1 MNEIDIFSFIIIFTS
16 QSTVFT
22 HSETYMSDLIRLL
35 PDSVA
40 NQIAAGEVIQRPAS
54 AVKELLEN
62 SVDSGATQ
70 IKLLVRDAGKTLI
83 QVIDNGSGMSETDAR
98 MCFERHATSK
108 IREANDLFSIRTLGF
123 RGEALASIAAIAQVE
138 LKTRKVDE
146 EVGTS
151 IIIEGSKVKSQEP
164 VACQQGTTFIIK
176 NLFYNIP
183 ARRYFLKSD
192 NVEFRH
198 ILEEFQR
205 VALVHPDI
213 EFSLFNNDKPVFQ
226 LTKGNIRQR
235 IVHLFGSQINEKL
248 LPVEAKTE
256 LVSVIGYIGKPENA
270 RKTRGEQYFF
280 ANGRFIRH
288 PYLHHAV
295 EQAFEELIPDS
306 AIPSYFLYIEVD
318 PSTIDINIHPTK
330 TEVNF
335 QNGQLLYASIR
346 TSVKH
351 ALGMFSLSP
360 TIDFDTEP
368 TFDFVAPKGYE
379 PKEPTITIN
388 PDYNP
393 FRKPQNFLKS
403 NAGMTPNRTGWEKMY
418 EGIDTQPGKPVE
430 NNENSDFQLIP
441 PQYNQNE
448 TTLIP
453 DDNSHSASKL
463 FQVQNRFIVANVKS
477 GLLIVDQQKAFERI
491 IFERINSSTEVQVSS
506 QRLLFPQSIQLAAVD
521 AAILTEISADMDSLG
536 FEISEMGGGTFVI
549 NSVPVNM
556 PSNEIEDFIDVLLED
571 FKKNRTD
578 TAEDQRIKLARIIA
592 GNMAVKSGKILKPEE
607 MQQLIDELFA
617 CHVPDVA
624 PDGSKVL
631 KIIQVHEI
639 EKLIGK

>member
-1 MNEIDIFSFIIIFTS
+1 
-16 QSTVFT
+16 
-22 HSETYMSDLIRLL
+22 MSDLIRLL

-62 SVDSGATQ
+62 AVDAGATQ
-70 IKLLVRDAGKTLI
+70 IRLMVKDAGKTYI
-83 QVIDNGSGMSETDAR
+83 QVFDNGSGMSETDAR

-176 NLFYNIP
+176 NLFYNVP

-213 EFSLFNNDKPVFQ
+213 EFSFFNNDKPVFQ
-226 LTKGNIRQR
+226 LSKGNLRQR

-256 LVSVIGYIGKPENA
+256 LVSVIGYIGKPETA

-318 PSTIDINIHPTK
+318 TKTIDINIHPTK

-335 QNGQLLYASIR
+335 QNGQVLYASIR
-346 TSVKH
+346 ASVKH

-360 TIDFDTEP
+360 IIDFDSEP

-379 PKEPTITIN
+379 PKEPTITVN

-393 FRKPQNFLKS
+393 FRKPQNYLKA

-418 EGIDTQPGKPVE
+418 EGIAGQQNAPAEIEGRQDFGLPASQPQE
-430 NNENSDFQLIP
+430 NEPSLIP
-441 PQYNQNE
+441 ESSIYAAN
-448 TTLIP
+448 
-453 DDNSHSASKL
+453 KL
-463 FQVQNRFIVANVKS
+463 FQVQNRFIVANLKS

-491 IFERINSSTEVQVSS
+491 IFERISSNAEGQVITR
-506 QRLLFPQSIQLAAVD
+506 QRILFPQSIQLSAVD
-521 AAILTEISADMDSLG
+521 AEIMAEITDDLDSLG
-536 FEISEMGGGTFVI
+536 FEISALGGGTFVI
-549 NSVPVNM
+549 NTVPSNM
-556 PSNEIEDFIDVLLED
+556 PSEEIIDFIDGLLED
-571 FKKNRTD
+571 FKKNYSDTTD
-578 TAEDQRIKLARIIA
+578 DKRIKLARLVA
-592 GNMAVKSGKILKPEE
+592 GNMAVKSGKILKVEE

-617 CHVPDVA
+617 CQVPEIA
-624 PDGSKVL
+624 PDGSKIL
-631 KIIQVHEI
+631 KIIQVQEI
-639 EKLIGK
+639 DKLIR

>member
-1 MNEIDIFSFIIIFTS
+1 
-16 QSTVFT
+16 
-22 HSETYMSDLIRLL
+22 MSDLIRLL

-62 SVDSGATQ
+62 AVDAGATQ
-70 IKLLVRDAGKTLI
+70 IKLLVKDAGKTLI

-164 VACQQGTTFIIK
+164 IACQQGTTFIVK

-192 NVEFRH
+192 TVEFRH

-226 LTKGNIRQR
+226 LSKGNLRQR
-235 IVHLFGSQINEKL
+235 IVHIFGNQINEKL

-256 LVSVIGYIGKPENA
+256 LVSVIGYIGKPETA

-280 ANGRFIRH
+280 ANGRFIKH

-368 TFDFVAPKGYE
+368 TFDFHAPKGYE
-379 PKEPTITIN
+379 PKAPTITIN

-393 FRKPQNFLKS
+393 FRKQPQNFLKA
-403 NAGMTPNRTGWEKMY
+403 NAGMTPNHAGWEKMY
-418 EGIDTQPGKPVE
+418 EGIANQPSVQHE
-430 NNENSDFQLIP
+430 QENSNDFILIP
-441 PQYNQNE
+441 AQQPENE
-448 TTLIP
+448 QAGSSE
-453 DDNSHSASKL
+453 NSLFAANKL

-477 GLLIVDQQKAFERI
+477 GLLIVDQQKANERI
-491 IFERINSSTEVQVSS
+491 IFEKISSNAEGQAVTR
-506 QRLLFPQSIQLAAVD
+506 QRVLFPQTIQLSAVD
-521 AAILTEISADMDSLG
+521 SEVINELTDNLDSLG
-536 FEISEMGGGTFVI
+536 FEISAMGGGTFVI
-549 NSVPVNM
+549 NTVPSNM
-556 PSNEIEDFIDVLLED
+556 PSGEIIDFIDGLLED
-571 FKKNRTD
+571 YKKDRTD
-578 TAEDQRIKLARIIA
+578 SPDDQRIKLARIIA
-592 GNMAVKSGKILKPEE
+592 GNLAVKTTQVLKIEE

-617 CHVPDVA
+617 CQVPDVA
-624 PDGSKVL
+624 PDGSRVL
-631 KIIQVHEI
+631 RIIQVNEI
-639 EKLIGK
+639 DKLIGR

>member
-1 MNEIDIFSFIIIFTS
+1 
-16 QSTVFT
+16 
-22 HSETYMSDLIRLL
+22 MSDLIRLL

-62 SVDSGATQ
+62 AVDAGATQ
-70 IKLLVRDAGKTLI
+70 IKLLVKDAGKTLI
-83 QVIDNGSGMSETDAR
+83 QLIDNGSGMSETDAR

-138 LKTRKVDE
+138 LKTKKADE
-146 EVGTS
+146 EIGTS
-151 IIIEGSKVKSQEP
+151 IIIEGSKVRSQEP

-176 NLFYNIP
+176 NLFYNVP

-205 VALVHPDI
+205 VTLVHPDI

-226 LTKGNIRQR
+226 LSKGNLRQR
-235 IVHLFGSQINEKL
+235 IVHIFGNHINEKL
-248 LPVEAKTE
+248 LPVQAKTE
-256 LVSVIGYIGKPENA
+256 LVSITGYIGKPETA

-280 ANGRFIRH
+280 ANGRFIKH

-318 PSTIDINIHPTK
+318 PTTIDINIHPTK

-335 QNGQLLYASIR
+335 QNGQILYASIR
-346 TSVKH
+346 SAVKH

-360 TIDFDTEP
+360 IIDFDTEP
-368 TFDFVAPKGYE
+368 SFDFVAPKGYE
-379 PKEPTITIN
+379 PKAPTITVN

-393 FRKPQNFLKS
+393 FRKPQNFLKA
-403 NAGMTPNRTGWEKMY
+403 NAGMNPNRGGWEKMY
-418 EGIDTQPGKPVE
+418 EGIANQTNQQSETETGRENELSHIPQQEAPG
-430 NNENSDFQLIP
+430 N
-441 PQYNQNE
+441 
-448 TTLIP
+448 TLIP
-453 DDNSHSASKL
+453 ESNTLVVSKL

-477 GLLIVDQQKAFERI
+477 GLLIVDQQKAYERI
-491 IFERINSSTEVQVSS
+491 IFEKISLNAEGQTITR
-506 QRLLFPQSIQLAAVD
+506 QRVLFPKTIQLSAVD
-521 AAILTEISADMDSLG
+521 TQIMTEITEDLDSLG
-536 FEISEMGGGTFVI
+536 FEISDMGSGAFVI
-549 NSVPVNM
+549 NTVPSNM
-556 PSNEIEDFIDVLLED
+556 PAGEIDDFIDGLLED
-571 FKKNRTD
+571 FKKNRND
-578 TAEDQRIKLARIIA
+578 SPDDQRIKLARIIA
-592 GNMAVKSGKILKPEE
+592 GNIAVKTGQSLKPEE
-607 MQQLIDELFA
+607 MQKLIDELFG
-617 CHVPDVA
+617 CQVPEIA
-624 PDGSKVL
+624 PDGSKIL
-631 KIIQVHEI
+631 KIIQVSEI
-639 EKLIGK
+639 DKLIR

>member
-1 MNEIDIFSFIIIFTS
+1 
-16 QSTVFT
+16 
-22 HSETYMSDLIRLL
+22 MSDLIRLL

-62 SVDSGATQ
+62 SVDAGATQ
-70 IKLLVRDAGKTLI
+70 IRLLVKDAGKTLI
-83 QVIDNGSGMSETDAR
+83 QVIDNGTGMSETDAR
-98 MCFERHATSK
+98 MSFERHATSK

-138 LKTRKVDE
+138 LKTRKPDE

-151 IIIEGSKVKSQEP
+151 IIVEGSKVKSQEP
-164 VACQQGTTFIIK
+164 VACQQGTTFNIK

-226 LTKGNIRQR
+226 LSKGNIRQR
-235 IVHLFGSQINEKL
+235 IVHIFGNQMNEKL

-256 LVSVIGYIGKPENA
+256 LVAVTGYIGKPETA

-280 ANGRFIRH
+280 ANGRFIKH

-306 AIPSYFLYIEVD
+306 AIPSYFLFIEVD

-351 ALGMFSLSP
+351 ALGMFSVSP
-360 TIDFDTEP
+360 TIDFDSEP
-368 TFDFVAPKGYE
+368 TFDFIAPKGYE
-379 PKEPTITIN
+379 PKAPVINVN

-393 FRKPQNFLKS
+393 FRKPQNYLKA
-403 NAGMTPNRTGWEKMY
+403 NAGMNPNRSGWEKMY
-418 EGIDTQPGKPVE
+418 EGIAPKQNIQQEKDENTELGKSEPKQMVSGLIPVSE
-430 NNENSDFQLIP
+430 NND
-441 PQYNQNE
+441 Y
-448 TTLIP
+448 T
-453 DDNSHSASKL
+453 AGKL
-463 FQVQNRFIVANVKS
+463 FQVQNRFIVANLKS
-477 GLLIVDQQKAFERI
+477 GLLIVDQQKAYERI
-491 IFERINSSTEVQVSS
+491 IFERISSNAEGQLVTR
-506 QRLLFPQSIQLAAVD
+506 QRMLFPQTIILSAVD
-521 AAILTEISADMDSLG
+521 AEILNEITPDLDSLG
-536 FEISEMGGGTFVI
+536 FEISDMGAGTYVVNTI
-549 NSVPVNM
+549 PSNM

-571 FKKNRTD
+571 FKKNRTESTD
-578 TAEDQRIKLARIIA
+578 DQRIKLARIIS
-592 GNMAVKSGKILKPEE
+592 GNIAVKSGKTLKPEE
-607 MQQLIDELFA
+607 MQQMIDELFA
-617 CHVPDVA
+617 CKVPEIA

-631 KIIQVHEI
+631 KIIQVSEI
-639 EKLIGK
+639 DKLIR

>member
-1 MNEIDIFSFIIIFTS
+1 MP
-16 QSTVFT
+16 
-22 HSETYMSDLIRLL
+22 DLIRLL

-62 SVDSGATQ
+62 AVDAGATQ
-70 IKLLVRDAGKTLI
+70 IRLHVKDAGKTLI
-83 QVIDNGSGMSETDAR
+83 QVIDNGTGMSETDAR

-108 IREANDLFSIRTLGF
+108 IREANDLFTIRTLGF

-138 LKTRKVDE
+138 LKSKKDGE
-146 EVGTS
+146 DIGTS

-164 VACQQGTTFIIK
+164 VACQQGTTFIVK
-176 NLFYNIP
+176 NLFYNVP

-198 ILEEFQR
+198 IIEEFQR

-213 EFSLFNNDKPVFQ
+213 EFTLINNDKPVFQ
-226 LTKGNIRQR
+226 LTKGNIKQR

-256 LVSVIGYIGKPENA
+256 LVSVTGYIGKPETA

-295 EQAFEELIPDS
+295 EQAFDELIPDS

-351 ALGMFSLSP
+351 SLGMFSLSP
-360 TIDFDTEP
+360 TLDFDTEP
-368 TFDFVAPKGYE
+368 TFDFTAPKGYE
-379 PKEPTITIN
+379 PKAPGITVN

-393 FRKPQNFLKS
+393 FRKTQNFLKA
-403 NAGMTPNRTGWEKMY
+403 NAGMTANRSGWEKMY
-418 EGIDTQPGKPVE
+418 EGISNNSEQQVDKHNRNDLPILQSSE
-430 NNENSDFQLIP
+430 NVNSLIPENEN
-441 PQYNQNE
+441 
-448 TTLIP
+448 
-453 DDNSHSASKL
+453 HAASKL

-491 IFERINSSTEVQVSS
+491 IFERIRSHAEGQSVTG
-506 QRLLFPQSIQLAAVD
+506 QRLLFPQNIQLSAVD
-521 AAILTEISADMDSLG
+521 AEILNEIAEDLDCLG
-536 FEISEMGGGTFVI
+536 FEVSALGGGTFVV
-549 NSVPVNM
+549 NSVPSNL
-556 PSNEIEDFIDVLLED
+556 PSDKIIDFIDELLED
-571 FKKNRTD
+571 YKKNKTELKD
-578 TAEDQRIKLARIIA
+578 DQKIKLARIIA
-592 GNMAVKSGKILKPEE
+592 GNMAQKAGKIMQVAE
-607 MQQLIDELFA
+607 MQQLIDELFS
-617 CHVPDVA
+617 CHIPDVA
-624 PDGSKVL
+624 PDGSKIL
-631 KIIQVHEI
+631 RIIQVSDI
-639 EKLIGK
+639 DKMIKQNKS

>member
-1 MNEIDIFSFIIIFTS
+1 
-16 QSTVFT
+16 
-22 HSETYMSDLIRLL
+22 MSDLIRLL

-62 SVDSGATQ
+62 AIDAGATQ
-70 IKLLVRDAGKTLI
+70 IKLLVKDAGKTLI

-138 LKTRKVDE
+138 LKTRKIDE

-164 VACQQGTTFIIK
+164 VACTQGTTFIVK
-176 NLFYNIP
+176 NLFFNVP
-183 ARRYFLKSD
+183 ARRHFLKSD

-205 VALVHPDI
+205 VALVHPEI
-213 EFSLFNNDKPVFQ
+213 EMSMFNNDKHVFQ
-226 LTKGNIRQR
+226 LAKGNMRQR
-235 IVHLFGSQINEKL
+235 IVHIFGSQMNEKL
-248 LPVEAKTE
+248 IPVEAKTE
-256 LVSVIGYIGKPENA
+256 LVSIIGYIGKPETA

-288 PYLHHAV
+288 PYLNNAV
-295 EQAFEELIPDS
+295 EQAFSELIPDS
-306 AIPSYFLYIEVD
+306 AFPSYFLYIEVD

-335 QNGQLLYASIR
+335 QNGQVMYASIR

-351 ALGMFSLSP
+351 TLGMFSLSP
-360 TIDFDTEP
+360 TINFDSEP

-393 FRKPQNFLKS
+393 FRKPQNYLKA
-403 NAGMTPNRTGWEKMY
+403 NAGMTPNRSGWEKMY
-418 EGIDTQPGKPVE
+418 EGIANPAITPTEQQINFDLGSTPAQTVQSE
-430 NNENSDFQLIP
+430 TQLIP
-441 PQYNQNE
+441 E
-448 TTLIP
+448 TSFHET
-453 DDNSHSASKL
+453 NKL
-463 FQVQNRFIVANVKS
+463 FQVLNRFIVANVKS
-477 GLLIVDQQKAFERI
+477 GLLIVDQQKAYERI
-491 IFERINSSTEVQVSS
+491 IFERISSNVHGQTGSG
-506 QRLLFPQSIQLAAVD
+506 QRILFPQSIQLSAVD
-521 AAILTEISADMDSLG
+521 AEILEEIIDDLECLG
-536 FEISEMGGGTFVI
+536 FEISAMGSGTFVI
-549 NSVPVNM
+549 NSVPPNM
-556 PSNEIEDFIDVLLED
+556 PSTETADFIDGLLED

-578 TAEDQRIKLARIIA
+578 TTEDQKIKLARIIA
-592 GNMAVKSGKILKPEE
+592 GNMAVKSGKIEKAEE
-607 MQQLIDELFA
+607 MQLLIDELFSCQIPEIA
-617 CHVPDVA
+617 L
-624 PDGSKVL
+624 DGSKIL
-631 KIIQVHEI
+631 KIIQAGEI
-639 EKLIGK
+639 EKLIAK

>member
-1 MNEIDIFSFIIIFTS
+1 
-16 QSTVFT
+16 
-22 HSETYMSDLIRLL
+22 MSDLIRLL

-62 SVDSGATQ
+62 AVDAGATQ
-70 IKLLVRDAGKTLI
+70 IKLLVKDSGKTLI

-138 LKTRKVDE
+138 LKSRRVDE

-164 VACQQGTTFIIK
+164 VACPQGTTFIVR
-176 NLFYNIP
+176 NLFYNVP

-226 LTKGNIRQR
+226 LTKGNLRQR
-235 IVHLFGSQINEKL
+235 IVHIFGSQINGKL

-256 LVSVIGYIGKPENA
+256 LVSVIGYIGKPETA

-288 PYLHHAV
+288 PYLHNAV
-295 EQAFEELIPDS
+295 EKAFEELIPES
-306 AIPSYFLYIEVD
+306 AYPSYFLYIEVE

-346 TSVKH
+346 ASVKH

-379 PKEPTITIN
+379 PKEPTITLN

-393 FRKPQNFLKS
+393 FRKPQNFLKA
-403 NAGMTPNRTGWEKMY
+403 NAGMNPNRTGWEKMY
-418 EGIDTQPGKPVE
+418 EVITDRPDEQPGRE
-430 NNENSDFQLIP
+430 ENSNIHLTPGEQHSIESALIP
-441 PQYNQNE
+441 ESNLY
-448 TTLIP
+448 
-453 DDNSHSASKL
+453 ASNKL

-477 GLLIVDQQKAFERI
+477 GLLIVDQQKAYERI
-491 IFERINSSTEVQVSS
+491 IFERISSNAEGQAVAR
-506 QRLLFPQSIQLAAVD
+506 QRILFPQTIQLSAVD
-521 AAILTEISADMDSLG
+521 TGVITEIIPDLDGLG
-536 FEISEMGGGTFVI
+536 FEISAMGGGTFVI
-549 NSVPVNM
+549 NTVPSNM
-556 PSNEIEDFIDVLLED
+556 PSNEIIDFIDGLLED
-571 FKKNRTD
+571 FKKERAD
-578 TAEDQRIKLARIIA
+578 SADDQRIKLARIVA
-592 GNMAVKSGKILKPEE
+592 GNMAVKTEKTLKVEE

-617 CHVPDVA
+617 CQVPDIA
-624 PDGSKVL
+624 PDGSKIL
-631 KIIQVHEI
+631 RIIPVHEI
-639 EKLIGK
+639 DKLIGK

>member
-1 MNEIDIFSFIIIFTS
+1 
-16 QSTVFT
+16 
-22 HSETYMSDLIRLL
+22 MSDLIRLL

-62 SVDSGATQ
+62 AVDAGATQ
-70 IKLLVRDAGKTLI
+70 IKLLVKDAGKTLI

-138 LKTRKVDE
+138 LKTKKEDE
-146 EVGTS
+146 EIGTS
-151 IIIEGSKVKSQEP
+151 IIIEGSKVRSQEP

-176 NLFYNIP
+176 NLFYNVP
-183 ARRYFLKSD
+183 ARRHFLKSD

-205 VALVHPDI
+205 VTLVHPDI

-226 LTKGNIRQR
+226 LSKGNLRQR
-235 IVHLFGSQINEKL
+235 IVHIFGNHINEKL
-248 LPVEAKTE
+248 LPVQAKTE
-256 LVSVIGYIGKPENA
+256 LVSITGYIGKPETA

-280 ANGRFIRH
+280 ANGRFIKH

-318 PSTIDINIHPTK
+318 PTTIDINIHPTK

-335 QNGQLLYASIR
+335 QNGQILYASVR
-346 TSVKH
+346 SSVKH

-379 PKEPTITIN
+379 PKEPTITVN

-393 FRKPQNFLKS
+393 FRKPQNFLKA
-403 NAGMTPNRTGWEKMY
+403 NAGMNPNRGGWEKMY
-418 EGIDTQPGKPVE
+418 EGIAKQPDQQSEAE
-430 NNENSDFQLIP
+430 NRREIEFTHN
-441 PQYNQNE
+441 PQKEASEQ
-448 TTLIP
+448 TLIP
-453 DDNSHSASKL
+453 ESNTPAITKL

-477 GLLIVDQQKAFERI
+477 GLLIVDQQKAYERI
-491 IFERINSSTEVQVSS
+491 IFEKISINAEGQAITRQRI
-506 QRLLFPQSIQLAAVD
+506 LFPKTIQLSAVD
-521 AAILTEISADMDSLG
+521 TQIMTEITEDLDSLG
-536 FEISEMGGGTFVI
+536 FEISDMGSGTFVI
-549 NSVPVNM
+549 NTVPSNM
-556 PSNEIEDFIDVLLED
+556 PPGEIEDFIDGLLED
-571 FKKNRTD
+571 FKKNRNDSTD
-578 TAEDQRIKLARIIA
+578 DQRIKLARIIA
-592 GNMAVKSGKILKPEE
+592 GNIAVKTGQTLKPEE
-607 MQQLIDELFA
+607 MQQLIDELFG
-617 CHVPDVA
+617 CQVPEIA
-624 PDGSKVL
+624 PDGSKIL
-631 KIIQVHEI
+631 KIIQVSEI
-639 EKLIGK
+639 DKLIR

>member
-1 MNEIDIFSFIIIFTS
+1 
-16 QSTVFT
+16 
-22 HSETYMSDLIRLL
+22 MSDLIRLL

-62 SVDSGATQ
+62 AIDAGATQ
-70 IKLLVRDAGKTLI
+70 IKLLVKDAGKTLI

-108 IREANDLFSIRTLGF
+108 IREANDLFTIRTLGF

-164 VACQQGTTFIIK
+164 VACQQGTTFIVK
-176 NLFYNIP
+176 NLFFNVP
-183 ARRYFLKSD
+183 ARRHFLKSD

-205 VALVHPDI
+205 VALVHPEI
-213 EFSLFNNDKPVFQ
+213 ELSLFNNDKHVFQ
-226 LTKGNIRQR
+226 LTKGNLRQR
-235 IVHLFGSQINEKL
+235 IVHIFGSQMNEKL
-248 LPVEAKTE
+248 IPVEAKTE
-256 LVSVIGYIGKPENA
+256 LVSIVGYIGKPETA

-280 ANGRFIRH
+280 ANGRYIRH
-288 PYLHHAV
+288 PYLNNAV
-295 EQAFEELIPDS
+295 EQAFSDLIPDS
-306 AIPSYFLYIEVD
+306 AFPSYFLYIEVD

-335 QNGQLLYASIR
+335 QNGQVLYASIR

-360 TIDFDTEP
+360 IINFDSEP

-393 FRKPQNFLKS
+393 FRKPQNFLKA
-403 NAGMTPNRTGWEKMY
+403 NAGMTPNRSGWEKMY
-418 EGIDTQPGKPVE
+418 EGISNPPVTPTDEERNFNFEATPNRQAESETQLVPE
-430 NNENSDFQLIP
+430 SSIHEAN
-441 PQYNQNE
+441 
-448 TTLIP
+448 
-453 DDNSHSASKL
+453 KL
-463 FQVQNRFIVANVKS
+463 FQVLNRFIVANVKS
-477 GLLIVDQQKAFERI
+477 GLLIVDQQKAYERI
-491 IFERINSSTEVQVSS
+491 IFERISSNAHGQTGSG
-506 QRLLFPQSIQLAAVD
+506 QRILFPQTIQLSAVD
-521 AAILTEISADMDSLG
+521 CEILEEIIDDLDCLG
-536 FEISEMGGGTFVI
+536 FEISAMGGGTFVI
-549 NSVPVNM
+549 NSVPSNM
-556 PSNEIEDFIDVLLED
+556 PSSEIVDFIDGLLED

-578 TAEDQRIKLARIIA
+578 TTEDQKIKLARMIA
-592 GNMAVKSGKILKPEE
+592 GNMAVKTGKILNVEE
-607 MQQLIDELFA
+607 MQLLIDELFS
-617 CHVPDVA
+617 CQVPEIA
-624 PDGSKVL
+624 LDGSKIL
-631 KIIQVHEI
+631 KIIQVGEI
-639 EKLIGK
+639 EKLIAR

>member
-1 MNEIDIFSFIIIFTS
+1 
-16 QSTVFT
+16 
-22 HSETYMSDLIRLL
+22 MSDLIRLL

-62 SVDSGATQ
+62 AVDAGATQ
-70 IKLLVRDAGKTLI
+70 IKLLVKDAGKTLI

-98 MCFERHATSK
+98 MSFERHATSK

-138 LKTRKVDE
+138 LKTRKAEE

-151 IIIEGSKVKSQEP
+151 ILIEGSKVKSQEP
-164 VACQQGTTFIIK
+164 VACQQGTTFIVK

-213 EFSLFNNDKPVFQ
+213 EFSLFNNDKPVFH
-226 LTKGNIRQR
+226 LSKGNLRQR
-235 IVHLFGSQINEKL
+235 IVHIFGNPINEKL
-248 LPVEAKTE
+248 LPVKAKTE
-256 LVSVIGYIGKPENA
+256 LVSVLGYIGKPETA

-318 PSTIDINIHPTK
+318 PSTVDINIHPTK

-360 TIDFDTEP
+360 TLDFDTEP
-368 TFDFVAPKGYE
+368 SFDFVAPKGYE
-379 PKEPTITIN
+379 PKEPTITVN

-393 FRKPQNFLKS
+393 FRKQPQNFLKA
-403 NAGMTPNRTGWEKMY
+403 NAGMTPNHKGWEKMY
-418 EGIDTQPGKPVE
+418 KGIANQPAKQTEQEE
-430 NNENSDFQLIP
+430 NNDFGLIP
-441 PQYNQNE
+441 TQQPQNE
-448 TTLIP
+448 PTGIHP
-453 DDNSHSASKL
+453 ESSIYESNKL

-477 GLLIVDQQKAFERI
+477 GLLIVDQQKANERI
-491 IFERINSSTEVQVSS
+491 IFERISSNAEGQAITR
-506 QRLLFPQSIQLAAVD
+506 QRVLFPQTIQLSAVD
-521 AAILTEISADMDSLG
+521 SEIIIELTTDLDSLG
-536 FEISEMGGGTFVI
+536 FEISDIGGGTFVI
-549 NSVPVNM
+549 NTLPSNM
-556 PSNEIEDFIDVLLED
+556 PSAEILDFIDGVLED
-571 FKKNRTD
+571 IKKDRTD
-578 TAEDQRIKLARIIA
+578 SSDDQRIKLARIIA
-592 GNMAVKSGKILKPEE
+592 GNMAIKTVKTLKVEE

-617 CHVPDVA
+617 CQVPDMA
-624 PDGSKVL
+624 PDGSRVL
-631 KIIQVHEI
+631 RIIHVHEI
-639 EKLIGK
+639 DKLIGK

>member
-1 MNEIDIFSFIIIFTS
+1 
-16 QSTVFT
+16 
-22 HSETYMSDLIRLL
+22 MSDLIRLL

-62 SVDSGATQ
+62 AVDAGATQ
-70 IKLLVRDAGKTLI
+70 IKLLVKDAGKTLI

-146 EVGTS
+146 ELGTS
-151 IIIEGSKVKSQEP
+151 IIIEGSKVRSQEP
-164 VACQQGTTFIIK
+164 IACQQGTTFIIK
-176 NLFYNIP
+176 NLFYNVP
-183 ARRYFLKSD
+183 ARRHFLKSD

-205 VALVHPDI
+205 VTLVHPDI

-226 LTKGNIRQR
+226 LSKGNLRQR
-235 IVHLFGSQINEKL
+235 IVHIFGNQINEKL
-248 LPVEAKTE
+248 LPVQAKTE
-256 LVSVIGYIGKPENA
+256 LVSITGYIGKPETA

-280 ANGRFIRH
+280 ANGRFIKH

-318 PSTIDINIHPTK
+318 PTTIDINIHPTK

-335 QNGQLLYASIR
+335 QNGQILYASIR
-346 TSVKH
+346 SSVKH

-379 PKEPTITIN
+379 PKAPSITVN

-393 FRKPQNFLKS
+393 FRKPQNFLKA
-403 NAGMTPNRTGWEKMY
+403 NAGMNPNRSGWEKMY
-418 EGIDTQPGKPVE
+418 EGIANQQQSQQNQQNQQSELDTGRE
-430 NNENSDFQLIP
+430 NGFSNNPQTDSSAQSLIP
-441 PQYNQNE
+441 E
-448 TTLIP
+448 TNTPAIT
-453 DDNSHSASKL
+453 KL

-477 GLLIVDQQKAFERI
+477 GLLIVDQQKAYERI
-491 IFERINSSTEVQVSS
+491 IFEKISFNAEGQAVTR
-506 QRLLFPQSIQLAAVD
+506 QRVLFPKSIQLSAVD
-521 AAILTEISADMDSLG
+521 TQILSEITEDLDSLG
-536 FEISEMGGGTFVI
+536 FEVSDMGNGTFVI
-549 NSVPVNM
+549 NTVPSNM
-556 PSNEIEDFIDVLLED
+556 PPGEIEDFIDGLLED
-571 FKKNRTD
+571 YKKNRNDSTD
-578 TAEDQRIKLARIIA
+578 DQRIKLARIIA
-592 GNMAVKSGKILKPEE
+592 GNIAVKTGQTLKPEE
-607 MQQLIDELFA
+607 MQQLIDELFG
-617 CHVPDVA
+617 CQVPEIA
-624 PDGSKVL
+624 PDGSKIL
-631 KIIQVHEI
+631 KIIQVSEI
-639 EKLIGK
+639 DKLIR

>member
-1 MNEIDIFSFIIIFTS
+1 
-16 QSTVFT
+16 
-22 HSETYMSDLIRLL
+22 MSDLIRLL

-62 SVDSGATQ
+62 AVDAGATQ
-70 IKLLVRDAGKTLI
+70 IKLLVKDAGKTLI

-138 LKTRKVDE
+138 LKTKKEDE
-146 EVGTS
+146 EIGTS
-151 IIIEGSKVKSQEP
+151 IIIEGSKVRSQEP

-176 NLFYNIP
+176 NLFYNVP
-183 ARRYFLKSD
+183 ARRHFLKSD

-205 VALVHPDI
+205 VTLVHPDI

-226 LTKGNIRQR
+226 LSKGNLRQR
-235 IVHLFGSQINEKL
+235 IVHIFGNQINEKL
-248 LPVEAKTE
+248 LPVQAKTE
-256 LVSVIGYIGKPENA
+256 LVSITGYIGKPETA

-280 ANGRFIRH
+280 ANGRFIKH

-318 PSTIDINIHPTK
+318 PTSIDINIHPTK

-335 QNGQLLYASIR
+335 QNGQILYASIR
-346 TSVKH
+346 SSVKH

-379 PKEPTITIN
+379 PKAPSITVN

-393 FRKPQNFLKS
+393 FRKPQNFLKA
-403 NAGMTPNRTGWEKMY
+403 NAGMNPNRGGWEKMY
-418 EGIDTQPGKPVE
+418 EGIANQQHNQQSQQNQQSELDTGRE
-430 NNENSDFQLIP
+430 NGFSNNPQTDSSAQSLIP
-441 PQYNQNE
+441 E
-448 TTLIP
+448 TNTPAIT
-453 DDNSHSASKL
+453 KL

-477 GLLIVDQQKAFERI
+477 GLLIVDQQKAYERI
-491 IFERINSSTEVQVSS
+491 IFEKISFNAEGQAITRQRI
-506 QRLLFPQSIQLAAVD
+506 LFPKSIQLSAVD
-521 AAILTEISADMDSLG
+521 TQILSEITEDLDSLG
-536 FEISEMGGGTFVI
+536 FEVSDMGNGTFVI
-549 NSVPVNM
+549 NTVPSNM
-556 PSNEIEDFIDVLLED
+556 PQGEIEDFIDGLLED
-571 FKKNRTD
+571 FKKNRNDSTD
-578 TAEDQRIKLARIIA
+578 DQRIKLARIIA
-592 GNMAVKSGKILKPEE
+592 GNIAVKTGQTLKPEE
-607 MQQLIDELFA
+607 MQQLIDELFG
-617 CHVPDVA
+617 CQVPEIA
-624 PDGSKVL
+624 PDGSKIL
-631 KIIQVHEI
+631 KIIQVSEI
-639 EKLIGK
+639 DKLIR

>member
-1 MNEIDIFSFIIIFTS
+1 
-16 QSTVFT
+16 
-22 HSETYMSDLIRLL
+22 MSDLIRLL

-54 AVKELLEN
+54 AIKELLEN
-62 SVDSGATQ
+62 AVDAGAAQ
-70 IKLLVRDAGKTLI
+70 IRLLVKDAGKTLI

-138 LKTRKVDE
+138 LKTRKADD

-151 IIIEGSKVKSQEP
+151 IHIEGSKVKSQEP
-164 VACQQGTTFIIK
+164 TACQQGTTFIVK
-176 NLFYNIP
+176 NLFFNIP

-205 VALVHPDI
+205 VALVHPNI

-235 IVHLFGSQINEKL
+235 IVHIFGNQINEKL

-256 LVSVIGYIGKPENA
+256 LVKITGYIGKPETA
-270 RKTRGEQYFF
+270 RKTRGEQFFF
-280 ANGRFIRH
+280 ANGRFIKH

-318 PSTIDINIHPTK
+318 PTTIDINIHPTK

-335 QNGQLLYASIR
+335 QNGQMLYASIR

-360 TIDFDTEP
+360 TIDFDAEP
-368 TFDFVAPKGYE
+368 TFDFTAPKGYE
-379 PKEPTITIN
+379 PKAPTITVN

-393 FRKPQNFLKS
+393 FRKPRNFLKA
-403 NAGMTPNRTGWEKMY
+403 NAGMTANRNGWEKMY
-418 EGIDTQPGKPVE
+418 EGIADQPEQQTEKEGNEDARTKHDQSDTTP
-430 NNENSDFQLIP
+430 
-441 PQYNQNE
+441 
-448 TTLIP
+448 TLIP
-453 DDNSHSASKL
+453 ESNTPEANKL

-477 GLLIVDQQKAFERI
+477 GLLIVDQQKAHERILFERL
-491 IFERINSSTEVQVSS
+491 SSNAEGQSITK
-506 QRLLFPQSIQLAAVD
+506 QRMLFPQTIHLSSVD
-521 AAILTEISADMDSLG
+521 SEILNEISVDLDSLG
-536 FEISEMGGGTFVI
+536 FEISDMGSGTFVV
-549 NSVPVNM
+549 NTVPSKM
-556 PSNEIEDFIDVLLED
+556 PTNEIEDFIDGILED
-571 FKKNRTD
+571 FKKNKMD
-578 TAEDQRIKLARIIA
+578 QADDQRIKLARLIA
-592 GNMAVKSGKILKPEE
+592 GNLALRTLRTLKPEE
-607 MQQLIDELFA
+607 MQQLVDELFA
-617 CHVPDVA
+617 CQMPDIA

-631 KIIQVHEI
+631 KIIQVSEI
-639 EKLIGK
+639 DKLIR

>member
-1 MNEIDIFSFIIIFTS
+1 
-16 QSTVFT
+16 
-22 HSETYMSDLIRLL
+22 MSDLIRLL

-62 SVDSGATQ
+62 AVDAGATQ
-70 IKLLVRDAGKTLI
+70 IKLLVKDAGKTLI

-138 LKTRKVDE
+138 LKTKKTDE

-151 IIIEGSKVKSQEP
+151 LVIEGSKVKSQEP
-164 VACQQGTTFIIK
+164 VACPTGSAFIVK

-256 LVSVIGYIGKPENA
+256 LVKVVGYIGKPETA

-280 ANGRFIRH
+280 ANGRYIRH

-335 QNGQLLYASIR
+335 QNGQLLYASVR

-360 TIDFDTEP
+360 TLDFDSEP
-368 TFDFVAPKGYE
+368 TFDFTPPKGYE
-379 PKEPTITIN
+379 PKLPTITLN

-393 FRKPQNFLKS
+393 FRKPQNFLKA
-403 NAGMTPNRTGWEKMY
+403 NAGMTANRSGWEKMY
-418 EGIDTQPGKPVE
+418 EGIAGPAEQPTE
-430 NNENSDFQLIP
+430 RESNSDFQSFQAQP
-441 PQYNQNE
+441 GEFGQ
-448 TTLIP
+448 TLIP
-453 DDNSHSASKL
+453 ESENHTASKL

-477 GLLIVDQQKAFERI
+477 GLLIVDQQKANERI
-491 IFERINSSTEVQVSS
+491 IFERISANAGGQAITR
-506 QRLLFPQSIQLAAVD
+506 QRVLFPQSIQLSAVD
-521 AAILTEISADMDSLG
+521 SVVLNEIIEDLDGLG
-536 FEISEMGGGTFVI
+536 FEISDMGAGAFVI
-549 NSVPVNM
+549 NTVPSKM
-556 PSNEIEDFIDVLLED
+556 PADEIIDFIDGLLED
-571 FKKNRTD
+571 YKKNRSD
-578 TAEDQRIKLARIIA
+578 SADDQRIKLARIIA
-592 GNMAVKSGKILKPEE
+592 GNMAVKAGKTMKPEE
-607 MQQLIDELFA
+607 MQLLIDELFA
-617 CHVPDVA
+617 CQVPDVA

-631 KIIQVHEI
+631 RIIPASEI
-639 EKLIGK
+639 DKLIR

>member
-1 MNEIDIFSFIIIFTS
+1 
-16 QSTVFT
+16 
-22 HSETYMSDLIRLL
+22 MSDLIRLL

-62 SVDSGATQ
+62 AIDAGATQ
-70 IKLLVRDAGKTLI
+70 IKLLVKDAGKSLI

-138 LKTRKVDE
+138 LKTRKVEE

-151 IIIEGSKVKSQEP
+151 IIIEGSKVKSQDP
-164 VACQQGTTFIIK
+164 VACQQGTTFIVK

-183 ARRYFLKSD
+183 ARRHFLKSD
-192 NVEFRH
+192 TVEFRH

-226 LTKGNIRQR
+226 LTKGNLRQR
-235 IVHLFGSQINEKL
+235 IVHIFGSQINEKL

-256 LVSVIGYIGKPENA
+256 LVSVIGYIGKPETA

-280 ANGRFIRH
+280 ANGRFIKH

-318 PSTIDINIHPTK
+318 PTTIDINIHPTK

-360 TIDFDTEP
+360 TLDFDTE
-368 TFDFVAPKGYE
+368 TSFDFVAPKGYE
-379 PKEPTITIN
+379 PKEPTITVN

-393 FRKPQNFLKS
+393 FRKQPQNFLKA
-403 NAGMTPNRTGWEKMY
+403 NAGMTPNHSGWEKMY
-418 EGIDTQPGKPVE
+418 EGIADQRPIQTEQQ
-430 NNENSDFQLIP
+430 NNNDFRLIP
-441 PQYNQNE
+441 TQESENE
-448 TTLIP
+448 ATEIVPEGNLFAA
-453 DDNSHSASKL
+453 NKL

-477 GLLIVDQQKAFERI
+477 GLLIVDQQKANERI
-491 IFERINSSTEVQVSS
+491 IFEKISSHAEGQAISR
-506 QRLLFPQSIQLAAVD
+506 QRVLFPQTIQLSAVD
-521 AAILTEISADMDSLG
+521 SEIITELTPDLDILG
-536 FEISEMGGGTFVI
+536 FEISAMGRGTFVI
-549 NSVPVNM
+549 NTV
-556 PSNEIEDFIDVLLED
+556 PSNIPAGEIIDFIDGLLED
-571 FKKNRTD
+571 YKKDRTD
-578 TAEDQRIKLARIIA
+578 SSDDQRIKLVRIIA
-592 GNMAVKSGKILKPEE
+592 GNMAVKTAKSLKIEE
-607 MQQLIDELFA
+607 MQQLIDELFS
-617 CHVPDVA
+617 CQVPDIA
-624 PDGSKVL
+624 PDGSRVL
-631 KIIQVHEI
+631 RIIQVNEI
-639 EKLIGK
+639 DKLIGK

>member
-1 MNEIDIFSFIIIFTS
+1 
-16 QSTVFT
+16 
-22 HSETYMSDLIRLL
+22 
-35 PDSVA
+35 
-40 NQIAAGEVIQRPAS
+40 
-54 AVKELLEN
+54 
-62 SVDSGATQ
+62 
-70 IKLLVRDAGKTLI
+70 
-83 QVIDNGSGMSETDAR
+83 
-98 MCFERHATSK
+98 
-108 IREANDLFSIRTLGF
+108 
-123 RGEALASIAAIAQVE
+123 
-138 LKTRKVDE
+138 
-146 EVGTS
+146 
-151 IIIEGSKVKSQEP
+151 
-164 VACQQGTTFIIK
+164 VACQQGTTFIVK

-226 LTKGNIRQR
+226 LTKGNLRQR
-235 IVHLFGSQINEKL
+235 IVHIFGSQINGKL

-256 LVSVIGYIGKPENA
+256 LVSVLGYIGKPETA

-368 TFDFVAPKGYE
+368 TFDFHAPKGYE
-379 PKEPTITIN
+379 PKEPTITLN

-393 FRKPQNFLKS
+393 FRKQPQNFLKA
-403 NAGMTPNRTGWEKMY
+403 NAGMTPNVKGWEKMY
-418 EGIDTQPGKPVE
+418 EGIAHQPSADKQE
-430 NNENSDFQLIP
+430 TEKRDFQLISTQQP
-441 PQYNQNE
+441 ENE
-448 TTLIP
+448 KVLIP
-453 DDNSHSASKL
+453 GNSIYEANKL

-477 GLLIVDQQKAFERI
+477 GLLIVDQQKANERI
-491 IFERINSSTEVQVSS
+491 IFERISSNAGDQPIAR
-506 QRLLFPQSIQLAAVD
+506 QRVLFPQTFQLSTVD
-521 AAILTEISADMDSLG
+521 AEVITEITADLDSLG
-536 FEISEMGGGTFVI
+536 FEISNMGGGTFVI
-549 NSVPVNM
+549 NTVPSNM
-556 PSNEIEDFIDVLLED
+556 PSNEIIDFIDRLLED
-571 FKKNRTD
+571 FKKDRTD
-578 TAEDQRIKLARIIA
+578 STGDQRIKLARIIA
-592 GNMAVKSGKILKPEE
+592 GNIAVKTAQTLKVEE

-617 CHVPDVA
+617 CQVPDVA

-631 KIIQVHEI
+631 RIIQVNEI
-639 EKLIGK
+639 DKLIGR

>member
-1 MNEIDIFSFIIIFTS
+1 
-16 QSTVFT
+16 
-22 HSETYMSDLIRLL
+22 MSDLIRLL

-62 SVDSGATQ
+62 AIDAGATQ
-70 IKLLVRDAGKTLI
+70 IKLLIREAGKTLL
-83 QVIDNGSGMSETDAR
+83 QVIDNGTGMSETDAR

-164 VACQQGTTFIIK
+164 VACQQGTTFIVK
-176 NLFYNIP
+176 NLFFNVP
-183 ARRYFLKSD
+183 ARRHFLKSD
-192 NVEFRH
+192 NVEFRQ

-213 EFSLFNNDKPVFQ
+213 EMILTNNEKLVFH
-226 LTKGNIRQR
+226 LTKGNHRQR
-235 IVHLFGSQINEKL
+235 IVQIFGNHINDKL
-248 LPVEAKTE
+248 LPVQAKTE
-256 LVSVIGYIGKPENA
+256 LGSISGYIGKPETA

-280 ANGRFIRH
+280 ANGRYIRH
-288 PYLHHAV
+288 PYLHNAV
-295 EQAFEELIPDS
+295 ENAFEDLIPES

-318 PSTIDINIHPTK
+318 PSSIDINIHPTK

-346 TSVKH
+346 AAVKQ

-360 TIDFDTEP
+360 TIDFETEP

-379 PKEPTITIN
+379 PKAPTITIN

-393 FRKPQNFLKS
+393 FKKPQIFLKA
-403 NAGMTPNRTGWEKMY
+403 NAGMNPNRNGWEKMY
-418 EGIDTQPGKPVE
+418 TGIANQQPETQPIAGG
-430 NNENSDFQLIP
+430 NDFQLIP
-441 PQYNQNE
+441 EQSPESNH
-448 TTLIP
+448 TLIP
-453 DDNSHSASKL
+453 DNNQQEANKL

-477 GLLIVDQQKAFERI
+477 GLLIVDQQKAYERV
-491 IFERINSSTEVQVSS
+491 IFERINSSGEGQPIGR
-506 QRLLFPQSIQLAAVD
+506 QRVLFPQTVQLSMSD
-521 AAILTEISADMDSLG
+521 SAIIDEIVEDLEALG
-536 FEISEMGGGTFVI
+536 FEISAMGAGTFAI
-549 NSVPVNM
+549 NSVPPNL
-556 PSNEIEDFIDVLLED
+556 PSSEIVDFIDGLLED
-571 FKKNRTD
+571 YKKNRTD
-578 TAEDQRIKLARIIA
+578 TAEDKRIKLARIIA
-592 GNMAVKSGKILKPEE
+592 GNLAVKSAKTLMEEE

-617 CHVPDVA
+617 CQVPDVA
-624 PDGSKVL
+624 PDGSKIL
-631 KIIQVHEI
+631 RIIQIQEI
-639 EKLIGK
+639 EKLIGR

>member
-1 MNEIDIFSFIIIFTS
+1 
-16 QSTVFT
+16 
-22 HSETYMSDLIRLL
+22 MSDLIRLL

-62 SVDSGATQ
+62 AIDAGATQ
-70 IKLLVRDAGKTLI
+70 IKLLVKDAGKTLI
-83 QVIDNGSGMSETDAR
+83 QVIDNGTGMSETDAR

-151 IIIEGSKVKSQEP
+151 IIIEGTKVKSQEP
-164 VACQQGTTFIIK
+164 VACQQGTTFIVK

-226 LTKGNIRQR
+226 LTKGNLRQR
-235 IVHLFGSQINEKL
+235 IVHIFGNQINEKL

-256 LVSVIGYIGKPENA
+256 LVSVIGYIGKPETA

-280 ANGRFIRH
+280 ANGRFIKH

-368 TFDFVAPKGYE
+368 TFDFHAPKGYE
-379 PKEPTITIN
+379 PKEPTITVN

-393 FRKPQNFLKS
+393 FRKQPQNFLKA
-403 NAGMTPNRTGWEKMY
+403 NAGMTPNVKGWEKMY
-418 EGIDTQPGKPVE
+418 EGIANQQATQSQQEE
-430 NNENSDFQLIP
+430 NRDFQLIP
-441 PQYNQNE
+441 TQQLENDQ
-448 TTLIP
+448 TLIP
-453 DDNSHSASKL
+453 ENSIYEANKL

-477 GLLIVDQQKAFERI
+477 GLLIVDQQKANERI
-491 IFERINSSTEVQVSS
+491 IFEKISSNAEGQAISR
-506 QRLLFPQSIQLAAVD
+506 QRVLFPQTFQLSTID
-521 AAILTEISADMDSLG
+521 AEVINEIIADLDSLG
-536 FEISEMGGGTFVI
+536 FEISNMGGGTFVI
-549 NSVPVNM
+549 NTVPSNM
-556 PSNEIEDFIDVLLED
+556 PSGEIIDFIDGLLED
-571 FKKNRTD
+571 FKKDRSD
-578 TAEDQRIKLARIIA
+578 TADDQRIKLARIIA
-592 GNMAVKSGKILKPEE
+592 GNMAVKTAQTLKVEE

-617 CHVPDVA
+617 CQVPDIA
-624 PDGSKVL
+624 PDGSRVL
-631 KIIQVHEI
+631 RIIQINEI
-639 EKLIGK
+639 DKLIGK

>member
-1 MNEIDIFSFIIIFTS
+1 
-16 QSTVFT
+16 
-22 HSETYMSDLIRLL
+22 MSDLIRLL

-62 SVDSGATQ
+62 AIDAGATQ
-70 IKLLVRDAGKTLI
+70 VKLLIKDAGKTLI

-138 LKTRKVDE
+138 MKTRKVDE

-164 VACQQGTTFIIK
+164 VACQQGTTFIVK

-192 NVEFRH
+192 TVEFRH
-198 ILEEFQR
+198 ILEEFHR

-226 LTKGNIRQR
+226 LSKGNLRQR
-235 IVHLFGSQINEKL
+235 IVHIFGNQINEKL

-256 LVSVIGYIGKPENA
+256 LVSVVGYIGKPETA

-280 ANGRFIRH
+280 ANGRFIKH

-368 TFDFVAPKGYE
+368 TFDFHAPKGYE
-379 PKEPTITIN
+379 PKEPTITVN

-393 FRKPQNFLKS
+393 FRKPQNFLKAS
-403 NAGMTPNRTGWEKMY
+403 AGITPNRTGWEKMY
-418 EGIDTQPGKPVE
+418 EGIADQKAVQPEQEE
-430 NNENSDFQLIP
+430 NKDFQLISTH
-441 PQYNQNE
+441 QQNIE
-448 TTLIP
+448 TALIP
-453 DDNSHSASKL
+453 EGSQYEANKL

-477 GLLIVDQQKAFERI
+477 GLLIVDQQKANERI
-491 IFERINSSTEVQVSS
+491 IFEKISSNGMGQAITR
-506 QRLLFPQSIQLAAVD
+506 QRVLFPHTIQLSAVD
-521 AAILTEISADMDSLG
+521 SEVITELTADLDSLG
-536 FEISEMGGGTFVI
+536 FEISAMGRGTFVI
-549 NSVPVNM
+549 NTVPSNM
-556 PSNEIEDFIDVLLED
+556 PAGEILDFIDGLLED
-571 FKKNRTD
+571 FKKDRAD
-578 TAEDQRIKLARIIA
+578 SPDDQRIKLARIIA
-592 GNMAVKSGKILKPEE
+592 GNMAVKTAQTLKIEE

-617 CHVPDVA
+617 CQVPDIA

-631 KIIQVHEI
+631 RIIQVNEI
-639 EKLIGK
+639 DKLIGK

>member
-1 MNEIDIFSFIIIFTS
+1 
-16 QSTVFT
+16 
-22 HSETYMSDLIRLL
+22 MSDLIRLL

-62 SVDSGATQ
+62 AVDAGATQ
-70 IKLLVRDAGKTLI
+70 IKLLVKDAGKILI

-146 EVGTS
+146 EIGTS
-151 IIIEGSKVKSQEP
+151 IIIEGSKVKSQDP
-164 VACQQGTTFIIK
+164 VACSQGTTFIIK
-176 NLFYNIP
+176 NLFYNVP

-226 LTKGNIRQR
+226 LTKGNLRQR
-235 IVHLFGSQINEKL
+235 IVHIFGSQINGKL

-256 LVSVIGYIGKPENA
+256 LVSVIGYIGKPETA

-318 PSTIDINIHPTK
+318 PTTIDINIHPTK

-335 QNGQLLYASIR
+335 QHGQLLYASIR

-379 PKEPTITIN
+379 PKEPTITLN

-393 FRKPQNFLKS
+393 FRKPQNYLKA

-418 EGIDTQPGKPVE
+418 EGITNQPAEQKE
-430 NNENSDFQLIP
+430 NEENKDFQLIP
-441 PQYNQNE
+441 TERNNTA
-448 TTLIP
+448 TTLVP
-453 DDNSHSASKL
+453 DNTLYEANKL

-477 GLLIVDQQKAFERI
+477 GLLIVDQQKAYERI
-491 IFERINSSTEVQVSS
+491 IFERISSDAEGQAVAR
-506 QRLLFPQSIQLAAVD
+506 QRVLFPQTLQLSTID
-521 AAILTEISADMDSLG
+521 TEVINEIINDLDSLG
-536 FEISEMGGGTFVI
+536 FEISSMGGGTFVI
-549 NSVPVNM
+549 NTVPSKM
-556 PSNEIEDFIDVLLED
+556 PSNEIIDFIDGLLED
-571 FKKNRTD
+571 YKKDRAD
-578 TAEDQRIKLARIIA
+578 SAGDQRIKLARIVA
-592 GNMAVKSGKILKPEE
+592 GNMAVKSEKTLKVEE

-617 CHVPDVA
+617 CQVPDVA

-631 KIIQVHEI
+631 KIIQAHEI
-639 EKLIGK
+639 DKLIR

>member
-1 MNEIDIFSFIIIFTS
+1 
-16 QSTVFT
+16 
-22 HSETYMSDLIRLL
+22 MSDLIRLL

-62 SVDSGATQ
+62 AVDAGATQ
-70 IKLLVRDAGKTLI
+70 IKLLVKDAGKTLI

-146 EVGTS
+146 ELGTS
-151 IIIEGSKVKSQEP
+151 IIIEGSKVRSQEP
-164 VACQQGTTFIIK
+164 IACQQGTTFIIK
-176 NLFYNIP
+176 NLFYNVP
-183 ARRYFLKSD
+183 ARRHFLKSD

-205 VALVHPDI
+205 VTLVHPDI

-226 LTKGNIRQR
+226 LSKGNLRQR
-235 IVHLFGSQINEKL
+235 IVHIFGNQINEKL
-248 LPVEAKTE
+248 LPVQAKTE
-256 LVSVIGYIGKPENA
+256 LVSITGYIGKPETA

-280 ANGRFIRH
+280 ANGRFIKH

-318 PSTIDINIHPTK
+318 PTTIDINIHPTK

-335 QNGQLLYASIR
+335 QNGQILYASIR
-346 TSVKH
+346 SSVKH

-379 PKEPTITIN
+379 PKAPSITVN

-393 FRKPQNFLKS
+393 FRKPQNFLKA
-403 NAGMTPNRTGWEKMY
+403 NAGMNPNRSGWEKMY
-418 EGIDTQPGKPVE
+418 EGISNQQNKQNQQSELETGRENEFSSNTQTD
-430 NNENSDFQLIP
+430 SSAQSLIP
-441 PQYNQNE
+441 E
-448 TTLIP
+448 TNTPAIT
-453 DDNSHSASKL
+453 KL

-477 GLLIVDQQKAFERI
+477 GLLIVDQQKAYERI
-491 IFERINSSTEVQVSS
+491 IFEKISFNAEGQAVTR
-506 QRLLFPQSIQLAAVD
+506 QRVLFPKSIQLSAVD
-521 AAILTEISADMDSLG
+521 TQIMSEITEDLDSLG
-536 FEISEMGGGTFVI
+536 FEVSDMGNGTFVI
-549 NSVPVNM
+549 NTVPSNM
-556 PSNEIEDFIDVLLED
+556 PPGEIEDFIDGLLED
-571 FKKNRTD
+571 YKKNRNDSTD
-578 TAEDQRIKLARIIA
+578 DQRIKLARIIA
-592 GNMAVKSGKILKPEE
+592 GNIAVKTGQTLKPEE
-607 MQQLIDELFA
+607 MQQLIDELFG
-617 CHVPDVA
+617 CQVPEIA
-624 PDGSKVL
+624 PDGSKIL
-631 KIIQVHEI
+631 KIIQVSEI
-639 EKLIGK
+639 DKLIR

>member
-1 MNEIDIFSFIIIFTS
+1 
-16 QSTVFT
+16 
-22 HSETYMSDLIRLL
+22 MSDLIRLL

-62 SVDSGATQ
+62 SVDAGATQ
-70 IKLLVRDAGKTLI
+70 IKLLVKDAGKTLI

-138 LKTRKVDE
+138 LKTRKSDE

-151 IIIEGSKVKSQEP
+151 IIVEGSKVRSQEP
-164 VACQQGTTFIIK
+164 VACPQGTTFIIK
-176 NLFYNIP
+176 NLFYNVP
-183 ARRYFLKSD
+183 ARRNFLKSD

-235 IVHLFGSQINEKL
+235 IVHIFGNTINEKL
-248 LPVEAKTE
+248 LPVEARTE
-256 LVSVIGYIGKPENA
+256 LVSVTGYIGKPETA

-335 QNGQLLYASIR
+335 QNGQLLYASTR
-346 TSVKH
+346 ASVKH

-360 TIDFDTEP
+360 TLDFDTEP
-368 TFDFVAPKGYE
+368 SFDFIAPKGYE
-379 PKEPTITIN
+379 PKAPEIKIN

-393 FRKPQNFLKS
+393 FRKTQNYLKS
-403 NAGMTPNRTGWEKMY
+403 NAGMSPNRTGWEKMY
-418 EGIDTQPGKPVE
+418 EGLESQQPVPG
-430 NNENSDFQLIP
+430 ENSTRQDLLSDQVRRDEETSP
-441 PQYNQNE
+441 PPSEEKTY
-448 TTLIP
+448 
-453 DDNSHSASKL
+453 SASKL

-477 GLLIVDQQKAFERI
+477 GLMIVDQQKAYERI
-491 IFERINSSTEVQVSS
+491 IFERISSAAEGQPVTR
-506 QRLLFPQSIQLAAVD
+506 QRVLFPKNIHLSAVD
-521 AAILTEISADMDSLG
+521 ADIITEISGDLDSLG
-536 FEISEMGGGTFVI
+536 FEISYMGAGSFVI
-549 NSVPVNM
+549 NSVPSNM
-556 PSNEIEDFIDVLLED
+556 PSNEIEDFIDRLLED

-578 TAEDQRIKLARIIA
+578 SAEDQRIKLARIIA
-592 GNMAVKSGKILKPEE
+592 GNLAVKSGKILKPEE
-607 MQQLIDELFA
+607 MQQLIDELFG
-617 CHVPDVA
+617 CQVPDVA

-631 KIIQVHEI
+631 KIIPASEI
-639 EKLIGK
+639 DKLIGK

>member
-1 MNEIDIFSFIIIFTS
+1 
-16 QSTVFT
+16 
-22 HSETYMSDLIRLL
+22 MSDLIRLL
-35 PDSVA
+35 PDAVA
-40 NQIAAGEVIQRPAS
+40 NQIAAGEVVQRPAS

-62 SVDSGATQ
+62 AVDAGATQ
-70 IKLLVRDAGKTLI
+70 IRLLVKDAGKTLI

-98 MCFERHATSK
+98 MSFERHATSK

-138 LKTRKVDE
+138 LKTRKPDD
-146 EVGTS
+146 EVGTC

-164 VACQQGTTFIIK
+164 VACPSGTTFSVK

-213 EFSLFNNDKPVFQ
+213 EFTLTNNDKPVFH
-226 LTKGNIRQR
+226 LTKGNLRQR
-235 IVHLFGSQINEKL
+235 IVHIFGNQINEKL
-248 LPVEAKTE
+248 LPVEARTE
-256 LVSVIGYIGKPENA
+256 LVSVTGYIGKPETA

-295 EQAFEELIPDS
+295 EQAFEELIPES

-368 TFDFVAPKGYE
+368 TFDFVAPQGYE
-379 PKEPTITIN
+379 PKAPTITVN

-403 NAGMTPNRTGWEKMY
+403 NAGMAPNRAGWEKMY
-418 EGIDTQPGKPVE
+418 EGIENKPAQQAEYQPGMDFELAPAQPQQAESTLVPE
-430 NNENSDFQLIP
+430 SNEN
-441 PQYNQNE
+441 
-448 TTLIP
+448 TT
-453 DDNSHSASKL
+453 SKL

-477 GLLIVDQQKAFERI
+477 GVLIVDQRKAYERI
-491 IFERINSSTEVQVSS
+491 IFERISANAEGQPVAR
-506 QRLLFPQSIQLAAVD
+506 QRVLFPQTFQLSAFDSEV
-521 AAILTEISADMDSLG
+521 ISEMAEDLDNLG
-536 FEISEMGGGTFVI
+536 FEISAMGSGTFVI
-549 NSVPVNM
+549 NTVPANIA
-556 PSNEIEDFIDVLLED
+556 SNEIIGFIESLLED
-571 FKKNRTD
+571 YKKDRAD
-578 TAEDQRIKLARIIA
+578 SADDQRIKLARLVA
-592 GNMAVKSGKILKPEE
+592 GNLAVKTEKALKIEE

-617 CHVPDVA
+617 CQVPDIA
-624 PDGSKVL
+624 PDGSKIL
-631 KIIQVHEI
+631 KIIPVNEI
-639 EKLIGK
+639 DKLLR

>member
-1 MNEIDIFSFIIIFTS
+1 
-16 QSTVFT
+16 
-22 HSETYMSDLIRLL
+22 MSDLIRLL

-62 SVDSGATQ
+62 AVDAGATH
-70 IKLLVRDAGKTLI
+70 IRLLVKDAGKTLI
-83 QVIDNGSGMSETDAR
+83 QVIDNGTGMSETDAR

-138 LKTRKVDE
+138 LKTRKIDD
-146 EVGTS
+146 EVGTH

-164 VACQQGTTFIIK
+164 VACQQGTTIIIK

-205 VALVHPDI
+205 VTLVHPDI
-213 EFSLFNNDKPVFQ
+213 EFSFFNNDKPVFQ
-226 LTKGNIRQR
+226 LTKGILKQR
-235 IVHLFGSQINEKL
+235 IAHIFGNQINEKL

-256 LVSVIGYIGKPENA
+256 LVSVIGYIGKPETA

-351 ALGMFSLSP
+351 SLGMFSLSP

-379 PKEPTITIN
+379 PKEPSITIN

-393 FRKPQNFLKS
+393 FRKPQNYLKA
-403 NAGMTPNRTGWEKMY
+403 NAGMTPNRVGWEKMY
-418 EGIDTQPGKPVE
+418 EGISNQQSPQVQKEE
-430 NNENSDFQLIP
+430 NQDLNIIP
-441 PQYNQNE
+441 ALQHE
-448 TTLIP
+448 KELTLLP
-453 DDNSHSASKL
+453 ESNTYEVNKL

-477 GLLIVDQQKAFERI
+477 GLLIVDQQKAYERI
-491 IFERINSSTEVQVSS
+491 IFEKISSNAEGHAITR
-506 QRLLFPQSIQLAAVD
+506 QRVLFPQSIQLSAVD
-521 AAILTEISADMDSLG
+521 AEILAEITDDLDSLG
-536 FEISEMGGGTFVI
+536 FEISVMGAGTFVI
-549 NSVPVNM
+549 NTVPSNM
-556 PSNEIEDFIDVLLED
+556 PSNEIVDFIDGLLED
-571 FKKNRTD
+571 FKKDRNNSAD
-578 TAEDQRIKLARIIA
+578 DQRIKLARIIA
-592 GNMAVKSGKILKPEE
+592 GNMAVKTTNTLKVEE
-607 MQQLIDELFA
+607 MQQLIDELFT
-617 CHVPDVA
+617 CQVPDVA

-639 EKLIGK
+639 DKLIGK

>member
-1 MNEIDIFSFIIIFTS
+1 
-16 QSTVFT
+16 
-22 HSETYMSDLIRLL
+22 MSDLIRLL

-62 SVDSGATQ
+62 AIDAGATQ
-70 IKLLVRDAGKTLI
+70 IKLLVKDAGKTLI

-98 MCFERHATSK
+98 MSFERHATSK

-138 LKTRKVDE
+138 LKTRKAED

-151 IIIEGSKVKSQEP
+151 IIIEGSKIKSQEP
-164 VACQQGTTFIIK
+164 VACPQGTTFIVK

-205 VALVHPDI
+205 VTLVHPDI

-226 LTKGNIRQR
+226 LSKGNLRQR
-235 IVHLFGSQINEKL
+235 IVHIFGNQINEKL

-256 LVSVIGYIGKPENA
+256 LVSVIGYIGKPETA

-318 PSTIDINIHPTK
+318 PATVDINIHPTK

-393 FRKPQNFLKS
+393 FRKPQNFLKA
-403 NAGMTPNRTGWEKMY
+403 NAGMTPNHSGWEKMY
-418 EGIDTQPGKPVE
+418 EGIA
-430 NNENSDFQLIP
+430 
-441 PQYNQNE
+441 NQAAAK
-448 TTLIP
+448 TGQ
-453 DDNSHSASKL
+453 DDNQDFKLNPAQQFEAEPAGAPESSIYEANKL

-477 GLLIVDQQKAFERI
+477 GLLIVDQQKANERI
-491 IFERINSSTEVQVSS
+491 IFERISSNASGQAVSR
-506 QRLLFPQSIQLAAVD
+506 QRVLFPQTIQLSAVD
-521 AAILTEISADMDSLG
+521 SEIINELTSDLDSLG
-536 FEISEMGGGTFVI
+536 FEISNMGGGTFVI
-549 NSVPVNM
+549 NSIPSNM
-556 PSNEIEDFIDVLLED
+556 PSGEIIDFIDGILED
-571 FKKNRTD
+571 IKKDKTD
-578 TAEDQRIKLARIIA
+578 SSDDQRIKLARIVA
-592 GNMAVKSGKILKPEE
+592 GNIAVKTLKTLKVEE
-607 MQQLIDELFA
+607 MQQLVDELFA
-617 CHVPDVA
+617 CQVPDVA

-631 KIIQVHEI
+631 KIIQVQEI
-639 EKLIGK
+639 DKLISK

>member
-1 MNEIDIFSFIIIFTS
+1 
-16 QSTVFT
+16 
-22 HSETYMSDLIRLL
+22 MSDLIRLL

-62 SVDSGATQ
+62 AVDAGATQ
-70 IKLLVRDAGKTLI
+70 IRLLVKDAGKSLI

-151 IIIEGSKVKSQEP
+151 IQIEGSKVKSQEP
-164 VACQQGTTFIIK
+164 VACQQGTSFSIK
-176 NLFYNIP
+176 NLFFNIP

-226 LTKGNIRQR
+226 LSKGNIKQR
-235 IVHLFGSQINEKL
+235 IVHIFGNQINEKL

-256 LVSVIGYIGKPENA
+256 LVKVTGYIGKPETA

-280 ANGRFIRH
+280 ANGRFIKH

-318 PSTIDINIHPTK
+318 PGSIDINIHPTK

-360 TIDFDTEP
+360 TINFDSEP
-368 TFDFVAPKGYE
+368 TFDFIAPKGYE
-379 PKEPTITIN
+379 PKAPTITVN

-403 NAGMTPNRTGWEKMY
+403 NAGMTANRAGWEKMY
-418 EGIDTQPGKPVE
+418 EGIANQPTQ
-430 NNENSDFQLIP
+430 QA
-441 PQYNQNE
+441 QNE
-448 TTLIP
+448 EKPGDLLP
-453 DDNSHSASKL
+453 ESFQPVLVPANNSASASPEASKL

-477 GLLIVDQQKAFERI
+477 GLLIIDQQKAYERI
-491 IFERINSSTEVQVSS
+491 IFERISANAGSQVITK
-506 QRLLFPQSIQLAAVD
+506 QRMLFPQTIHLSSLD
-521 AAILTEISADMDSLG
+521 GEILNEISEDLDSLG
-536 FEISEMGGGTFVI
+536 FEISDMGSGTFVV
-549 NSVPVNM
+549 NTVPSKM
-556 PSNEIEDFIDVLLED
+556 PTNEIEDFIDGILED
-571 FKKNRTD
+571 FKKNRMD
-578 TAEDQRIKLARIIA
+578 SADDQRIKLARMIA
-592 GNMAVKSGKILKPEE
+592 GNLALRTLKTLKPEE

-617 CHVPDVA
+617 CQVPDIA

-631 KIIQVHEI
+631 KIIQVSEI
-639 EKLIGK
+639 DKLIR

>member
-1 MNEIDIFSFIIIFTS
+1 
-16 QSTVFT
+16 
-22 HSETYMSDLIRLL
+22 MSDLIRLL

-62 SVDSGATQ
+62 AVDAGATQ
-70 IKLLVRDAGKTLI
+70 IKLLVKDAGKTLI

-151 IIIEGSKVKSQEP
+151 IIIEGSKVKSQDP
-164 VACQQGTTFIIK
+164 VACAQGTTFIVK
-176 NLFYNIP
+176 NLFYNVP

-226 LTKGNIRQR
+226 LTKGNLRQR
-235 IVHLFGSQINEKL
+235 IVHIFGSQINGKL

-256 LVSVIGYIGKPENA
+256 LVSVIGYIGKPETA

-318 PSTIDINIHPTK
+318 PTTIDINIHPTK

-335 QNGQLLYASIR
+335 QHGQLLYASIR

-379 PKEPTITIN
+379 PKEPTITLN

-393 FRKPQNFLKS
+393 FRKPQNYLKS
-403 NAGMTPNRTGWEKMY
+403 NVGMTPNRTGWEKMY
-418 EGIDTQPGKPVE
+418 EGISNQPTEQKGDSE
-430 NNENSDFQLIP
+430 NRDFQMIP
-441 PQYNQNE
+441 SEQNSPVP
-448 TTLIP
+448 TLLP
-453 DDNSHSASKL
+453 ESNLYEANKL

-477 GLLIVDQQKAFERI
+477 GLLIVDQQKAYERI
-491 IFERINSSTEVQVSS
+491 IFERISSDAEGHAVAR
-506 QRLLFPQSIQLAAVD
+506 QRVLFPQTLQLS
-521 AAILTEISADMDSLG
+521 AIDTEVINEILDDLDSLG
-536 FEISEMGGGTFVI
+536 FEISSMGGGTFVI
-549 NSVPVNM
+549 NTVPSKM
-556 PSNEIEDFIDVLLED
+556 PSNEIIDFIDGLLED
-571 FKKNRTD
+571 YKKDRADSTG
-578 TAEDQRIKLARIIA
+578 DQRIKLARIIA
-592 GNMAVKSGKILKPEE
+592 GNMAVKSEKTLKVEE

-617 CHVPDVA
+617 CQVPDLA

-639 EKLIGK
+639 DKLIR

>member
-1 MNEIDIFSFIIIFTS
+1 
-16 QSTVFT
+16 
-22 HSETYMSDLIRLL
+22 MSDLIRLL

-62 SVDSGATQ
+62 AIDAGATQ
-70 IKLLVRDAGKTLI
+70 IKLLVKDAGKTLI

-138 LKTRKVDE
+138 LKTRKTDE

-164 VACQQGTTFIIK
+164 IACQQGTTFIVK

-192 NVEFRH
+192 TVEFRH

-205 VALVHPDI
+205 VTLVHPDI

-226 LTKGNIRQR
+226 LSKGNLRQR
-235 IVHLFGSQINEKL
+235 IVHIFGSQINGKL

-256 LVSVIGYIGKPENA
+256 LVSVIGYIGKPETA

-280 ANGRFIRH
+280 ANGRFIKH

-360 TIDFDTEP
+360 TLDFDTEP
-368 TFDFVAPKGYE
+368 AFDFVAPKGYE
-379 PKEPTITIN
+379 PKEPTITVN

-393 FRKPQNFLKS
+393 FRKQPQNFLKA

-418 EGIDTQPGKPVE
+418 EGITNQPAERTEQE
-430 NNENSDFQLIP
+430 NNIDFGLIP
-441 PQYNQNE
+441 TRQSENE
-448 TTLIP
+448 PESVLP
-453 DDNSHSASKL
+453 ESSLYAANKL

-477 GLLIVDQQKAFERI
+477 GLLIVDQQKANERI
-491 IFERINSSTEVQVSS
+491 IFERISSNAEGQAITR
-506 QRLLFPQSIQLAAVD
+506 QRILFPQTIQLSAVD
-521 AAILTEISADMDSLG
+521 SEVITELSDDLDSLG
-536 FEISEMGGGTFVI
+536 FEISAMGSGTFVI
-549 NSVPVNM
+549 NAVPSNM
-556 PSNEIEDFIDVLLED
+556 PTGEIIDFIDGLLED
-571 FKKNRTD
+571 FKKDRAD
-578 TAEDQRIKLARIIA
+578 SADDQRIKLARIIA
-592 GNMAVKSGKILKPEE
+592 GNMAVKTAQTLKVEE

-617 CHVPDVA
+617 CQVPYIA

-631 KIIQVHEI
+631 RIIQIQEI
-639 EKLIGK
+639 DKLIGK

>member
-1 MNEIDIFSFIIIFTS
+1 
-16 QSTVFT
+16 
-22 HSETYMSDLIRLL
+22 MSDLIRLL

-62 SVDSGATQ
+62 AIDAGATQ
-70 IKLLVRDAGKTLI
+70 IKLLVKDAGKSLI

-151 IIIEGSKVKSQEP
+151 IIVEGSKVKSQDP
-164 VACQQGTTFIIK
+164 VACQQGTTFIVK

-192 NVEFRH
+192 TVEFRH

-226 LTKGNIRQR
+226 LTKGNLRQR
-235 IVHLFGSQINEKL
+235 IVHIFGSQINEKL

-256 LVSVIGYIGKPENA
+256 LVSVVGYIGKPETA

-280 ANGRFIRH
+280 ANGRFIKH

-360 TIDFDTEP
+360 TLDFDTEP
-368 TFDFVAPKGYE
+368 SFDFVAPKGYE
-379 PKEPTITIN
+379 PKAPTITVN

-393 FRKPQNFLKS
+393 FRKQPQNFLKA
-403 NAGMTPNRTGWEKMY
+403 NAGMTPNVKGWEKMY
-418 EGIDTQPGKPVE
+418 EGIANQPSVQTDQE
-430 NNENSDFQLIP
+430 NNTDFRLIP
-441 PQYNQNE
+441 TQESENE
-448 TTLIP
+448 AVRIIP
-453 DDNSHSASKL
+453 ESNLYAANKL

-477 GLLIVDQQKAFERI
+477 GLLIVDQQKANERI
-491 IFERINSSTEVQVSS
+491 IFEKISSNAEGQAITR
-506 QRLLFPQSIQLAAVD
+506 QRVLFPQTIQLSAVD
-521 AAILTEISADMDSLG
+521 SEVITELTPDLDSLG
-536 FEISEMGGGTFVI
+536 FEISAMGRGTFVI
-549 NSVPVNM
+549 NTVPSNM
-556 PSNEIEDFIDVLLED
+556 PTGEIIDFIDGLLED
-571 FKKNRTD
+571 YKKDRAD
-578 TAEDQRIKLARIIA
+578 SSDDQRVKLARIIA
-592 GNMAVKSGKILKPEE
+592 GNMAVKTAQSLKVEE
-607 MQQLIDELFA
+607 MQQLIDELFS
-617 CHVPDVA
+617 CQVPDIA
-624 PDGSKVL
+624 PDGSRVL
-631 KIIQVHEI
+631 RIIQVNEI
-639 EKLIGK
+639 DKLIGK

>member
-1 MNEIDIFSFIIIFTS
+1 
-16 QSTVFT
+16 
-22 HSETYMSDLIRLL
+22 MSDLIRLL

-62 SVDSGATQ
+62 AVDAGATQ
-70 IKLLVRDAGKTLI
+70 IKLLVKDAGKTLI

-146 EVGTS
+146 ELGTS
-151 IIIEGSKVKSQEP
+151 IIIEGSKVRSQEP

-176 NLFYNIP
+176 NLFYNVP
-183 ARRYFLKSD
+183 ARRHFLKSD

-205 VALVHPDI
+205 VTLVHPDI

-226 LTKGNIRQR
+226 LSKGNLRQR
-235 IVHLFGSQINEKL
+235 IVHIFGNQINEKL
-248 LPVEAKTE
+248 LPVQAKTE
-256 LVSVIGYIGKPENA
+256 LVSITGYIGKPETA

-280 ANGRFIRH
+280 ANGRFIKH

-318 PSTIDINIHPTK
+318 PTSIDINIHPTK

-335 QNGQLLYASIR
+335 QNGQILYASIR
-346 TSVKH
+346 SSVKH

-379 PKEPTITIN
+379 PKAPSITVN

-393 FRKPQNFLKS
+393 FRKPQNFLKA
-403 NAGMTPNRTGWEKMY
+403 NAGMNPNRSGWEKMY
-418 EGIDTQPGKPVE
+418 EGISNQQNQQSELETGRENEFTNNPQTDSSTQ
-430 NNENSDFQLIP
+430 SLIP
-441 PQYNQNE
+441 E
-448 TTLIP
+448 TNTPAIT
-453 DDNSHSASKL
+453 KL

-477 GLLIVDQQKAFERI
+477 GLLIVDQQKAYERI
-491 IFERINSSTEVQVSS
+491 IFEKISFNAEGQTVTR
-506 QRLLFPQSIQLAAVD
+506 QRVLFPKSIQLSAVD
-521 AAILTEISADMDSLG
+521 TQIMSEITEDLDSLG
-536 FEISEMGGGTFVI
+536 FEVSDMGNGTFVI
-549 NSVPVNM
+549 NTVPSNM
-556 PSNEIEDFIDVLLED
+556 PPGEIEDFIDGLLED
-571 FKKNRTD
+571 YKKNRNDSTD
-578 TAEDQRIKLARIIA
+578 DQRIKLARIIA
-592 GNMAVKSGKILKPEE
+592 GNIAVKTGQTLKPEE
-607 MQQLIDELFA
+607 MQQLIDELFG
-617 CHVPDVA
+617 CQVPEIA
-624 PDGSKVL
+624 PDGSKIL
-631 KIIQVHEI
+631 KIIQVSEI
-639 EKLIGK
+639 DKLIR